1 MSNENEITQYAATVA
16 PEFTFSG
23 NYGGS
28 IDVVGGS
35 ERAASAASQI
45 LASLGNAASVGK
57 ETFLAAGVAGAAS
70 IAALGELSPT
80 AIGIAAMGGVIS
92 SISKGSCPKK

>member
-1 MSNENEITQYAATVA
+1 MSNENEITKYAATVA

-23 NYGGS
+23 AGGS
-28 IDVVGGS
+28 IDVIAGS

-45 LASLGNAASVGK
+45 LASLGNAASIGK
-57 ETFLAAGVAGAAS
+57 ETALAAGVASAAS
-70 IAALGELSPT
+70 FAALGELSPA

-92 SISKGSCPKK
+92 SISKGRR